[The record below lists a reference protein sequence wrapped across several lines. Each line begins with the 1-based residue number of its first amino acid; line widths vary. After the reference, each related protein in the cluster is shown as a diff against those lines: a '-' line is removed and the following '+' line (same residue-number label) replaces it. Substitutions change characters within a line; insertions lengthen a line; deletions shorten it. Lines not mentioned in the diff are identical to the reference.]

1 MDFKDYYAI
10 LGVPRTATKDEIH
23 KAFRKLA
30 RQYHPDVAKDKVSAD
45 RMFKEINEANEVLSD
60 PAKRR
65 QYDELQTGWKE
76 RQARAQGPV
85 DENDD
90 VSRTGWRSW
99 SEAQNAADSARKSY
113 KFDGTG
119 FSDFFEEF
127 FGTGGVYSR
136 YGRRGPAAD
145 PFTFASKDSPRKF
158 KGTTQR
164 GFTVR
169 GADVEGDI
177 AVTLEEVFNGSVRE
191 VTMRRQKRN
200 GVEEKDTFKV
210 RVPPGVREGQR
221 LRVPGKGA
229 PGIGSG
235 EAGDLFLNIRYA
247 LHPQFRVQDDDLVYE
262 LELAPWEAV
271 LGAVVHVPTPDGG
284 VSVRIPEGA
293 HAGSQVR
300 VRGRGLPHTDGSR
313 GDLLLPV
320 IVEVPEKV
328 GESEKALWQQLANS
342 SNFNPRQG

>member
-10 LGVPRTATKDEIH
+10 LGVPRTASKDEIH

-30 RQYHPDVAKDKVSAD
+30 RQYHPDIAKDKVAAD

-60 PAKRR
+60 PAKRQ
-65 QYDELQTGWKE
+65 QYDELRTGWKE
-76 RQARAQGPV
+76 RQARAQRPAGG
-85 DENDD
+85 ET
-90 VSRTGWRSW
+90 SRTGWRQW
-99 SEAQNAADSARKSY
+99 SEAQNEADSARKSY
-113 KFDGTG
+113 RFDGTG

-127 FGTGGVYSR
+127 FGSGGVYSR
-136 YGRRGPAAD
+136 YGRRGQASD
-145 PFTFASKDSPRKF
+145 PFTFASKERSRKF

-191 VTMRRQKRN
+191 VTMRRQKRS

-210 RVPPGVREGQR
+210 RIPPAVREGQR
-221 LRVPGKGA
+221 LRVPGKGD
-229 PGIGSG
+229 PGYGDG
-235 EAGDLFLNIRYA
+235 QAGDLFLNIRYA
-247 LHPQFRVQDDDLVYE
+247 LHPQFRVQDDDLVYV

-271 LGAVVHVPTPDGG
+271 LGTVAHVPTPDGG

-320 IVEVPEKV
+320 TIDVPEKV
-328 GESEKALWQQLANS
+328 GDREKALWKQLS
-342 SNFNPRQG
+342 EESNFNPRQS

>member
-1 MDFKDYYAI
+1 MDFKDYYTV
-10 LGVPRTATKDEIH
+10 LGVSKTATKDEIH

-30 RQYHPDVAKDKVSAD
+30 RQYHPDVAKDKINAD
-45 RMFKEINEANEVLSD
+45 RLFKEINEAHEVLSD
-60 PAKRR
+60 PEKRR

-76 RQARAQGPV
+76 RQEAAGQSR
-85 DENDD
+85 ENT
-90 VSRTGWRSW
+90 SQTGWRNW
-99 SEAQNAADSARKSY
+99 SESQNKAGASGKSY

-127 FGTGGVYSR
+127 FGSGGVYSR
-136 YGRRGPAAD
+136 FDRRGQPAD
-145 PFTFASKDSPRKF
+145 PYTFATTERARKF

-191 VTMRRQKRN
+191 VTMRRQRRS
-200 GVEEKDTFKV
+200 GVEDRDSFKV
-210 RVPPGVREGQR
+210 RIPPGVHEGQR
-221 LRVPGKGA
+221 LRVPGKGD
-229 PGIGSG
+229 PGMG
-235 EAGDLFLNIRYA
+235 EGESGDLFLNIRYA

-262 LELAPWEAV
+262 MELAPWEAI
-271 LGAVVHVPTPDGG
+271 LGTVVHVPTPDGG

-320 IVEVPEKV
+320 TIEVPERV
-328 GESEKALWQQLANS
+328 CENERALWQKLAEV

>member
-1 MDFKDYYAI
+1 MVMDFKDYYAV
-10 LGVPRTATKDEIH
+10 LGVAKTATHDEIH
-23 KAFRKLA
+23 KAFRTLA
-30 RQYHPDVAKDKVSAD
+30 RKYHPDVAKDKVNAD
-45 RMFKEINEANEVLSD
+45 RMFKEINEAHEVLSD
-60 PAKRR
+60 TEKRR

-76 RQARAQGPV
+76 RQSQPSPQQG
-85 DENDD
+85 D
-90 VSRTGWRSW
+90 W
-99 SEAQNAADSARKSY
+99 QNWAGGAGQPEGGAGKSY

-127 FGTGGVYSR
+127 FGTGGVYSG
-136 YGRRGPAAD
+136 YGRRNGPAAD
-145 PFTFASKDSPRKF
+145 PYTFAGREKARRNG

-164 GFTVR
+164 GFAVR

-191 VTMRRQKRN
+191 VTMRRQKRT

-210 RVPPGVREGQR
+210 RIPPGVREGQR
-221 LRVPGKGA
+221 LRVSGKGD
-229 PGIGSG
+229 PGMGTGI
-235 EAGDLFLNIRYA
+235 AGDLFLNIRYA
-247 LHPQFRVQDDDLVYE
+247 LHPQFRVQDGDLVYD

-293 HAGSQVR
+293 HAGTQVR
-300 VRGRGLPHTDGSR
+300 VRGRGMPQDGGQR

-320 IVEVPEKV
+320 VIDVPEKV
-328 GESEKALWQQLANS
+328 DENQRKLWQDLAAAS
-342 SNFNPRQG
+342 GFNPRQS